1 MKTNSKKW
9 ISFMLV
15 LALMFSLSVPAFA
28 AESIEEQRTPIT
40 AEMANTFSEMAE
52 IASKCVDVTDVQ
64 EKATYIDVATAL
76 VSEDNLTVNAGK
88 NNLDFNKVNVIKGAF
103 DGKNYVFVNIAI
115 TGKYSTLSNLNLMLD
130 DANNLVYYSETLI
143 ENNPEINKFV
153 VSNYQNGT
161 VIERKQTDID
171 FISNDQIQT
180 GIDGLKKAS
189 LENNVTTRGAL
200 EAGGCLAAVLG
211 VNGVVGK
218 LIFATCVA
226 ACTAEPIGATVCAAC
241 IGGVC
246 AIGAADIGAIV
257 GCFKL

>member
-9 ISFMLV
+9 ISIMLA

-52 IASKCVDVTDVQ
+52 IASKCIDVTDVQ
-64 EKATYIDVATAL
+64 ENAAYIKVATAL

-88 NNLDFNKVNVIKGAF
+88 DNLDFNKVNVVKGVF
-103 DGKNYVFVNIAI
+103 DGKNYTFVNIAI

-130 DANNLVYYSETLI
+130 ATNNLAYYSETLI

-161 VIERKQTDID
+161 EIERKQTDID
-171 FISNDQIQT
+171 FISNDQIQM
-180 GIDGLKKAS
+180 GIEGLKKAS
-189 LENNVTTRGAL
+189 LENNVTTRGAI
-200 EAGGCLAAVLG
+200 ETGACLVGVLG
-211 VNGVVGK
+211 VNGIVGK
-218 LIFATCVA
+218 IIYATCVA
-226 ACTAEPIGATVCAAC
+226 ACTAEPVGVTICAAC